1 MTALLVV
8 VLCVLF
14 LGIELAVRAVNKNL
28 EAARVRREREAVL
41 KAPVKLDI
49 ATETPSLQ
57 RAEVPNA
64 KARILAVDDEAIV
77 LDSFRKILV
86 LAGFSVDT
94 VNTGP
99 EALALVRQRDY
110 DFLFTD
116 LKMPVMEGTEV
127 VKAVKHLRPDVDV
140 AVITGFATIETAVET
155 MMHGAVDYVQKP
167 FTEEELVAFANRMY
181 VRRQARIESQSK
193 PAVRVVAPELVDIMA
208 SREYV
213 VPGGMFVST
222 GHTWAR
228 IEDTGEVCVGIDDF
242 ARKAIGK
249 VERVELPAP
258 GTSVKRG
265 EVLFV
270 ARRKDEHVRFRSPV
284 SGTVTAVNGDVKKD
298 ARAMLESPYEH
309 GWTCMLHPTDLTL
322 DLANLRIGKTVVSWY
337 QDEVTALRKA
347 NSEATDGAVR
357 WSALEERFMGAGDAP
372 RETTTE
378 IVEVG

>member
-14 LGIELAVRAVNKNL
+14 LGIELAVRAVHKRV

-41 KAPVKLDI
+41 KAPVQLNI
-49 ATETPSLQ
+49 ASDTPSLM
-57 RAEVPNA
+57 RVEVPNP
-64 KARILAVDDEAIV
+64 KARIIAVDDEAIV

-99 EALALVRQRDY
+99 EALALVQSRDY
-110 DFLFTD
+110 DFAFTD

-127 VKAVKHLRPDVDV
+127 VKAVKHLRPDIDV

-155 MMHGAVDYVQKP
+155 MTHGAVDYVQKP

-181 VRRQARIESQSK
+181 IRRKARLESQAK
-193 PAVRVVAPELVDIMA
+193 PSVRVVAPELVDIVA
-208 SREYV
+208 TREYV
-213 VPGGMFVST
+213 VPGGMFVSG

-228 IEDTGEVCVGIDDF
+228 IEDNGEVCVGIDDF

-249 VERVELPAP
+249 VERAELPAP

-265 EVLFV
+265 DVLFV
-270 ARRKDEHVRFRSPV
+270 LRRKDEHVRFRSPV

-309 GWTCMLHPTDLTL
+309 GWACMVHPNDLTL
-322 DLANLRIGKTVVSWY
+322 DLAALRIGKNVITWY
-337 QDEVTALRKA
+337 QDEVTALRQVIA
-347 NSEATDGAVR
+347 ESADGVAR
-357 WSALEERFMGAGDAP
+357 WSTLDEKFMAGGDAP
-372 RETTTE
+372 RSTTTE
-378 IVEVG
+378 TIEVG